1 LKTVI
6 HADYPEH
13 WPGLLPAIDGNL
25 KAQDQQRIFGALH
38 ALRILT
44 RKYEF
49 KDEEERMPV
58 YLIINTTF
66 PVLLEI
72 LKYLLLLP
80 NPAIEISDLIKL
92 ILKIFWSSAY
102 VCYFWNPTLY
112 LLCMDNLFQTRQLP
126 MAI

>member
-44 RKYEF
+44 RKYE
-49 KDEEERMPV
+49 
-58 YLIINTTF
+58 
-66 PVLLEI
+66 
-72 LKYLLLLP
+72 
-80 NPAIEISDLIKL
+80 
-92 ILKIFWSSAY
+92 
-102 VCYFWNPTLY
+102 
-112 LLCMDNLFQTRQLP
+112 
-126 MAI
+126 